1 MYICDIAFVI
11 DPYWHC
17 QWILESDPFT
27 VLKPLGPIQLDA
39 IPQRLWVLLY
49 RTPGITLDHNERL
62 ILGFAKSRS
71 YRFSKDLL
79 VH

>member
-1 MYICDIAFVI
+1 MYICDIAFAI
-11 DPYWHC
+11 GPEN
-17 QWILESDPFT
+17 LANR
-27 VLKPLGPIQLDA
+27 PLSQLTRLCKGPIILGRDV
-39 IPQRLWVLLY
+39 ILQRLWVLLY
-49 RTPGITLDHNERL
+49 RTPGITLDQNERL